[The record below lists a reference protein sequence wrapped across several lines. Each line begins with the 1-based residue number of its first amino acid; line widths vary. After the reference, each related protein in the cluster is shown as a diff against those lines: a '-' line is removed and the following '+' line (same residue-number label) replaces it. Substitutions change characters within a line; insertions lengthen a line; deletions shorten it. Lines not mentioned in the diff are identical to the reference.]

1 MSEFN
6 VRKKRDTINVFKL
19 NKIYVFKHFFE
30 DKEIFKDLVDF
41 YNPESFRFEMKNAGT
56 RNKVMKT
63 LYMKYGFDAN
73 YIETPDDFT
82 VIIGKD
88 KKYAGILKHSVDFK
102 ETNDA
107 RIFIMKDLAS
117 VEDAISLGA
126 NQYRG

>member
-6 VRKKRDTINVFKL
+6 VQKKRDKINVFKL
-19 NKIYVFKHFFE
+19 NKIYVFKHFFD

-41 YNPESFRFEMKNAGT
+41 YNPESFRFEMKSAGA

-73 YIETPDDFT
+73 YIETPNDFT

-88 KKYAGILKHSVDFK
+88 KKYAAILKNSIDFK
-102 ETNDA
+102 ETKDA
-107 RIFIMKDLAS
+107 RIFIMKDLAT
-117 VEDAISLGA
+117 VGEAINLGA
-126 NQYRG
+126 KKYGD